1 MRLYTVLYKTA
12 WGKDAVKKIE
22 AKRLQQLYS
31 KFDRIKPNATIQ
43 KIYVNH
49 TNTIYEEVY
58 NG

>member
-22 AKRLQQLYS
+22 AKRLQHLYS

-43 KIYVNH
+43 KVYKHH